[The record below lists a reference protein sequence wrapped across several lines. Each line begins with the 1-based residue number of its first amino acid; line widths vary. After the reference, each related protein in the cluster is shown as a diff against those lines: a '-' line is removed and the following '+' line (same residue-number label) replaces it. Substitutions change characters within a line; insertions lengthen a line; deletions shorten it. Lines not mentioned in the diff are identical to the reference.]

1 MGDETAALNA
11 FAELDRRLV
20 AAVKGIKLLGA
31 VSWPAAVQTQF
42 LDGWSRGDAKLPL
55 VTYTKHDYS
64 AVREELQNIFL
75 AAGEEHP
82 VGDYLRRV
90 AQSWIYATELLD
102 AAGTMEITEHS
113 VRLFGRPGDRLPGG
127 AVSNLDAARHFIELA
142 DELGGEL
149 DEEDNAASIPAEE
162 LCGEL
167 QREISAFFT
176 RDKIS
181 VELDPD
187 LIAKAAAGPTRI
199 RLRAG
204 ANFSSYDHHQLLEH
218 EAFVHTLT
226 ALNGRGQ
233 PHLKSLALN
242 SPRITATQEGLATF
256 AELMSGAID
265 IGRMKRISLRILAID
280 LALNGADFIAVFKFF
295 LAAGQ
300 NETDSFTSAMRV
312 FRGAPTSGGA
322 AFTKDTVYLHGLLSV
337 HTFFR
342 WALKNGK
349 LKLCRSLFAGKMT
362 LHDVLALEPFF
373 DSGFI
378 AAPVYIPPWVQNA
391 HGLAGSLAFS
401 LFANRIRLDRVE
413 AEDLVLGV

>member
-1 MGDETAALNA
+1 MGEDAAALNK

-31 VSWPAAVQTQF
+31 VSWPVSVQAQF
-42 LDGWSRGDAKLPL
+42 LDGWRRGRPNLPVVDYAKC
-55 VTYTKHDYS
+55 DRS

-75 AAGEEHP
+75 AADTQHP
-82 VGDYLRRV
+82 VGDYLRRA
-90 AQSWIYATELLD
+90 AQSWICATELLD
-102 AAGTMEITEHS
+102 AAGTMAITEHS
-113 VRLFGRPGDRLPGG
+113 VHLFGRPGDRLPGG

-149 DEEDNAASIPAEE
+149 DEEDNAARIPAEQ

-167 QREISAFFT
+167 QGAISAFFT
-176 RDKIS
+176 RDKVS

-204 ANFSSYDHHQLLEH
+204 TNFSTYDQHQLLEH
-218 EAFVHTLT
+218 EAFVHSLT

-233 PHLKSLALN
+233 PYLKSLALN

-265 IGRMKRISLRILAID
+265 IGRMKRISLRIVAID
-280 LALNGADFIAVFKFF
+280 KALEGADFIDVFKFF
-295 LAAGQ
+295 LDAGQ
-300 NETDSFTSAMRV
+300 NEADSFTSAMRV
-312 FRGAPTSGGA
+312 FRGAPTTGGA

-342 WALKNGK
+342 WALKNRK

-362 LHDVLALEPFF
+362 LHDVLALEPYF

-391 HGLAGSLAFS
+391 HGLAGTLAFS

-413 AEDLVLGV
+413 AEDLILGV

>member
-1 MGDETAALNA
+1 MGGDGPLLDRLSD
-11 FAELDRRLV
+11 LDRRLV
-20 AAVKGIKLLGA
+20 AAVKGIKLLEA
-31 VSWPAAVQTQF
+31 LSWPAPVQAQF
-42 LDGWSRGDAKLPL
+42 LDGWRRGNARLPSVDYAKNDHSAARKELEDIFIQADAQ
-55 VTYTKHDYS
+55 H
-64 AVREELQNIFL
+64 A
-75 AAGEEHP
+75 
-82 VGDYLRRV
+82 VGDYLRRA
-90 AQSWIYATELLD
+90 AQSWIYATELLG
-102 AAGTMEITEHS
+102 AAGTMEMTEHS

-149 DEEDNAASIPAEE
+149 DEHDDAPSIPAEQ

-167 QREISAFFT
+167 QSEINAFFT
-176 RDKIS
+176 RDKVS

-265 IGRMKRISLRILAID
+265 IGRMKRISLRIVAID
-280 LALNGADFIAVFKFF
+280 KALAGADFIDVFKFF
-295 LAAGQ
+295 LDAGQ

-312 FRGAPTSGGA
+312 FRGAPLGGGA

-362 LHDVLALEPFF
+362 LHDVLALEPYF

-378 AAPVYIPPWVQNA
+378 AAPVYIPPWVRNA
-391 HGLAGSLAFS
+391 HGLAGTLAFS
-401 LFANRIRLDRVE
+401 LFANRIRLDHVE

>member
-1 MGDETAALNA
+1 MGDDTAALNA

-31 VSWPAAVQTQF
+31 VSWPAAVQAQF
-42 LDGWSRGDAKLPL
+42 LDGWSRGDAKLP
-55 VTYTKHDYS
+55 VVAYTKHDYS
-64 AVREELQNIFL
+64 AVREELQSIFL
-75 AAGEEHP
+75 AADEAHP

-102 AAGTMEITEHS
+102 AAGTMAITEHS

-149 DEEDNAASIPAEE
+149 DEQDNAASIPAEE

-176 RDKIS
+176 RDKIN

-204 ANFSSYDHHQLLEH
+204 TKFSTYDHHQLLEH

-265 IGRMKRISLRILAID
+265 IGRMKRISLRIVAID
-280 LALNGADFIAVFKFF
+280 QALNGADFIEVFKFF
-295 LAAGQ
+295 LGAGQ
-300 NETDSFTSAMRV
+300 NEADSFTSAMRV
-312 FRGAPTSGGA
+312 FRGAPTAGGA